1 MLWMSELCRPG
12 RRGGRLM
19 WNYRRM
25 AGTAAQPW
33 LLRSVPVCSST
44 EVLLNRWLKGP
55 VEFDQ
60 ACAVVA
66 AHQRWGTGQWGRRWS
81 SPRGGVWLSAALPW
95 QGEGS
100 GRAGLLGLAV
110 AVAFA
115 ERLERHGLP
124 VRIKWPNDLVL
135 YGRKLAGLLPSVVQ
149 RGSRVRLLRIG
160 FGLNICNPVPVEGIA
175 LDQLER
181 VGSLDPAHWTAEVLL
196 ALDRCHRIGGD
207 GSWCLP
213 ALKRLLWA
221 KQIRHPRDG
230 RIWMIS
236 GVASDGALQLHH
248 GTRTEE
254 WRRWSS

>member
-1 MLWMSELCRPG
+1 MHSVIEACRPG
-12 RRGGRLM
+12 RCGGRLM
-19 WNYRRM
+19 WHYRQM
-25 AGTAAQPW
+25 AGSQAQSW
-33 LLRSVPVCSST
+33 RLGSVPVCSST
-44 EVLLNRWLKGP
+44 EVLLQRWLQGSGELQQP
-55 VEFDQ
+55 
-60 ACAVVA
+60 CAVVA

-95 QGEGS
+95 QGEGA

-160 FGLNICNPVPVEGIA
+160 FGLNISNPVPIGGIA
-175 LDQLER
+175 LDQLDR
-181 VGSLDPAHWTAEVLL
+181 FGLVDPAHWTAEVFL
-196 ALDRCHRIGGD
+196 ALDRCQRVGGD

-213 ALKRLLWA
+213 TLKRLLWA
-221 KQIRHPRDG
+221 QQIQHPRDG

-236 GVASDGALQLHH
+236 GVASDGALQLRH
-248 GTRTEE
+248 GTQTEE

>member
-1 MLWMSELCRPG
+1 M
-12 RRGGRLM
+12 
-19 WNYRRM
+19 
-25 AGTAAQPW
+25 
-33 LLRSVPVCSST
+33 
-44 EVLLNRWLKGP
+44 
-55 VEFDQ
+55 
-60 ACAVVA
+60 
-66 AHQRWGTGQWGRRWS
+66 
-81 SPRGGVWLSAALPW
+81 
-95 QGEGS
+95 
-100 GRAGLLGLAV
+100 
-110 AVAFA
+110 
-115 ERLERHGLP
+115 
-124 VRIKWPNDLVL
+124 
-135 YGRKLAGLLPSVVQ
+135 
-149 RGSRVRLLRIG
+149 RLLRIG

>member
-1 MLWMSELCRPG
+1 MLWMNETCRPG

-19 WNYRRM
+19 WHYRRM
-25 AGTAAQPW
+25 AGAAVQPW

-44 EVLLNRWLKGP
+44 EVLLSRWLKGP
-55 VEFDQ
+55 VELAQ
-60 ACAVVA
+60 PWAVVA

-81 SPRGGVWLSAALPW
+81 SPPGGVWLSAALPW
-95 QGEGS
+95 HGEGS

-115 ERLERHGLP
+115 ERLECHGLP

-135 YGRKLAGLLPSVVQ
+135 YGRKLAGFLPSVTQ
-149 RGSRVRLLRIG
+149 RGSSVRQLRIG
-160 FGLNICNPVPVEGIA
+160 FGLNICNPVPIEGIA
-175 LDQLER
+175 LDQLDR
-181 VGSLDPAHWTAEVLL
+181 VGSHDPARWTAEILL
-196 ALDRCHRIGGD
+196 ALDRCQQIGGD

-213 ALKRLLWA
+213 ALNRLLWA
-221 KQIRHPRDG
+221 KQIQHPKDG
-230 RIWMIS
+230 RTWMIS

-248 GTRTEE
+248 GTRYEE